1 MKLMKL
7 IIVFTF
13 FSLTQMYGQNVISRP
28 TPPTLV
34 TDVAGILSP
43 EQKQALESKLVA
55 VDDSSSNQIAVVIL
69 PSLDGYPIEEYAT
82 KLFRQWGIGN
92 KKTNN
97 GILLL
102 IALDRKSTRLN
113 SSHT

>member
-13 FSLTQMYGQNVISRP
+13 FSLTQMYGQIVISRP
-28 TPPTLV
+28 TPPALV

-102 IALDRKSTRLN
+102 IAEIGRA
-113 SSHT
+113 HV

>member
-1 MKLMKL
+1 
-7 IIVFTF
+7 
-13 FSLTQMYGQNVISRP
+13 
-28 TPPTLV
+28 V

-102 IALDRKSTRLN
+102 IALEDRKVKIEVGYGLEGSIPDLTAN
-113 SSHT
+113 SIIDNDIKPAFRAQAYYEGDQ